1 MGGTTAAQALT
12 ACAQRV
18 RKAQPDGG
26 ALGLGGSPGRMMR
39 DGRLPAA
46 MRGVAETSA
55 RV

>member
-1 MGGTTAAQALT
+1 MGGTTAAQAST

-39 DGRLPAA
+39 ERLPAA